1 MTLEEMEELL
11 TETTKAVNISSSRK
25 KELRILE
32 RISCCCLARV

>member
-11 TETTKAVNISSSRK
+11 MKSTNAVNISPSRK

-32 RISCCCLARV
+32 RISCCYLVRV